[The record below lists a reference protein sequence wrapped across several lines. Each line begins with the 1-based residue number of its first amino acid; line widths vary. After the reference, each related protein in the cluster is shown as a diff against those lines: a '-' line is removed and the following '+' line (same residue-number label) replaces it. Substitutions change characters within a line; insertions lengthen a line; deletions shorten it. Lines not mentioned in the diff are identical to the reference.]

1 MLENKYQAET
11 GWQMSESVKA
21 VLTEN
26 FRNERKHSPMCRN
39 FFEMK
44 GNMR

>member
-1 MLENKYQAET
+1 MNSSKTKIKQKIMLENKYQAET

-26 FRNERKHSPMCRN
+26 FGNERKH
-39 FFEMK
+39 FV
-44 GNMR
+44 